1 MGFLKENDQY
11 CQNQTIR
18 PANDVW
24 LRTTA
29 PLPVVYELNEPTG
42 SENRKSKQKERR
54 NYVRKHALQRD
65 SAGKLASE
73 ISHWSPRNSGTV
85 SSYHVGAACPCFQQ
99 LTELHCKTFW
109 LWLSWFTSVE
119 NHTQKSGSP
128 DGKQSGGKNL
138 NVSLTGSLKPHNVCD
153 FICLSLPGG
162 AAEPSDLDFE
172 LAYTADPVWVH

>member
-1 MGFLKENDQY
+1 M
-11 CQNQTIR
+11 
-18 PANDVW
+18 
-24 LRTTA
+24 
-29 PLPVVYELNEPTG
+29 
-42 SENRKSKQKERR
+42 
-54 NYVRKHALQRD
+54 
-65 SAGKLASE
+65 
-73 ISHWSPRNSGTV
+73 
-85 SSYHVGAACPCFQQ
+85 
-99 LTELHCKTFW
+99 
-109 LWLSWFTSVE
+109 E